1 MYTYIDTG
9 RRCYVYFSL
18 KPDDVKN
25 ERGKQA
31 GADIITKNK
40 SYIDILFTHGI
51 IICYMQRISFGKSLG
66 REYLTFSIRRI
77 FEITSFLPS
86 ERIYNY

>member
-1 MYTYIDTG
+1 MAAKMVERNTSVLLVKRLGNKYAYIDTG

-25 ERGKQA
+25 ERGKWA
-31 GADIITKNK
+31 ADIITKNK

-51 IICYMQRISFGKSLG
+51 ICYM
-66 REYLTFSIRRI
+66 
-77 FEITSFLPS
+77 
-86 ERIYNY
+86 